1 VTLQTSVPE
10 GLHRDLGLTDEEL
23 EAIRD
28 RLGRDPSYTELAMFS
43 VMWSE
48 HCSYKSSRVHLKTLP
63 TEGPHIV
70 VGPGEGAGIVEV
82 APGVR
87 IAWKVESHNHPSFVE
102 PFNGAATGVGGIV
115 RDILSMGARPIALM
129 DSLRFGPL
137 DAGRL
142 GGTPEQ
148 NAARTRY
155 LVDGVVH
162 GISSYGNS
170 IGVPTVGGE
179 AVFEE
184 CYAENPL
191 VNVAC
196 LGVVEDALMHGRAEG
211 PGNPVVLFGS
221 STGRDG
227 IGGASILASAEFDED
242 SLEKRPSVQVGD
254 PFTEKLLIEASLELI
269 RRGLVAGFQDLGA
282 GGISCPTSEMSAKAG
297 TGMVVD
303 VDRVHRREPGME
315 PFEVMISESQ
325 ERMLAVVDPS
335 NLDEVLAVCKRWG
348 LEASL
353 LGEVSKDGRL
363 KVLADGE
370 TVADAPAEALAEE
383 GPVYQ
388 RPLERPAWI
397 DDVQSAPCGDAAPA
411 DLRTAFLDLLSSPGI
426 ASKRWIWEQYDH
438 MIFLGTV
445 QGPGS
450 DAAVIR
456 LPGTEVAVAITVDGP
471 GRLCYLD
478 PYEGALHAVAEAARN
493 VACSGAK
500 PLAVTNCLNFGN
512 PEKPDVMWQFA
523 EVVRGI
529 GDACKALGTPVTGG
543 NVSFYNETS
552 GRAIYPTPVIGMAGV
567 CHSPH
572 QSVGLALREDGDA
585 IVLLGRLDPSAF
597 GGSEYAKVVNGT
609 VAGKPPAL
617 SLVDERCLHDLLFE
631 AAGVGLLRS
640 AHDVSSGG
648 LAVTLAE
655 SAIAGRKGFE
665 LVALDGEPHRNLF
678 AEPASCVVASVAA
691 EDEGALRAMAEGAG
705 VSITR
710 LGTVGGGSLRFGPFE
725 VTLGETTSIFE
736 NGLAERLSATID
748 A

>member
-1 VTLQTSVPE
+1 MA
-10 GLHRDLGLTDEEL
+10 LHRDLGLTDEEL

-28 RLGRDPSYTELAMFS
+28 RLGRDPTYTELAMFS

-63 TEGPHIV
+63 TEGPHVV

-137 DAGRL
+137 GEGRL
-142 GGTPEQ
+142 GGTTEQ
-148 NAARTRY
+148 GVARTRY

-179 AVFEE
+179 AIFEE

-303 VDRVHRREPGME
+303 VDKVHRREPGME

-325 ERMLAVVDPS
+325 ERMMAVVEPQ
-335 NLDEVLAVCKRWG
+335 NLDEVLAVCRRWG
-348 LEASL
+348 LEASV

-363 KVLADGE
+363 KVIAEGE
-370 TVADAPAEALAEE
+370 VVADAPAEALAEE

-388 RPLERPAWI
+388 RPFERPAWL
-397 DDVQSAPCGDAAPA
+397 DEVQSRPAGDEPPA
-411 DLRTAFLDLLSSPGI
+411 DLRSAFLALLSSPGI

-445 QGPGS
+445 RGPGS

-456 LPGTEVAVAITVDGP
+456 LPGTDVAVAISVDGP

-478 PYEGALHAVAEAARN
+478 PYLGALHAVAEAARN
-493 VACSGAK
+493 VACSGGR

-543 NVSFYNETS
+543 NVSFYNETM

-567 CHSPH
+567 CHSPR
-572 QSVGLALREDGDA
+572 QSVGLSLGSSGDA
-585 IVLLGRLDPSAF
+585 LLLLGRLDPEAF
-597 GGSEYAKVVNGT
+597 GGSEFAKVVNGT
-609 VAGKPPAL
+609 IAGKPPAL
-617 SLVDERCLHDLLFE
+617 DLVAERRLHDLLFE
-631 AAGVGLLRS
+631 AAGAGLLVS

-655 SAIAGRKGFE
+655 SAIAGRIGFE
-665 LVALDGEPHRNLF
+665 LDLQGEPHRALF
-678 AEPASCVVASVAA
+678 AEPASCVVASVAP
-691 EDEGALRAMAEGAG
+691 EDEAALLEAAERAGTP
-705 VSITR
+705 VTR
-710 LGTVGGGSLRFGPFE
+710 IGTVGGDSLRFGAFDVSVEEATNAFE
-725 VTLGETTSIFE
+725 SALP
-736 NGLAERLSATID
+736 ERLSATID

>member
-1 VTLQTSVPE
+1 MSIDAAAPE
-10 GLHRDLGLTDEEL
+10 GLHRELGLTDEEL
-23 EAIRD
+23 DAIRG
-28 RLGRDPSYTELAMFS
+28 RLGRDPTYTELAMFS

-63 TEGPHIV
+63 TEGPHVV
-70 VGPGEGAGIVEV
+70 VGPGEGAGVVEV

-87 IAWKVESHNHPSFVE
+87 VAWKVESHNHPSFVE

-137 DAGRL
+137 EEGRL
-142 GGTPEQ
+142 GGTTEQ
-148 NAARTRY
+148 GVARTRY

-179 AVFEE
+179 TVFEE

-211 PGNPVVLFGS
+211 PGNAVVLFGS

-227 IGGASILASAEFDED
+227 IGGASVLASAEFDEA

-254 PFTEKLLIEASLELI
+254 PFTEKLLIEASLELV

-325 ERMLAVVDPS
+325 ERMLAVVEPGK
-335 NLDEVLAVCKRWG
+335 LDEVLEVCRRWG
-348 LEASL
+348 LDASV
-353 LGEVSKDGRL
+353 LGEVSKDGRV
-363 KVLADGE
+363 KVLANGE
-370 TVADAPAEALAEE
+370 VVADAPAEALAEE

-388 RPLERPAWI
+388 RPLERPGWL
-397 DDVQSAPCGDAAPA
+397 DSVQAGDPGDAPPA
-411 DLRTAFLDLLSSPGI
+411 DLEAAFAELLASPGS

-438 MIFLGTV
+438 MIFLGTIR
-445 QGPGS
+445 GPGS

-456 LPGTEVAVAITVDGP
+456 LPDTEVAVAIAVDGP
-471 GRLCYLD
+471 GRLCHLD
-478 PYEGALHAVAEAARN
+478 PYGGALHAVAEAARN
-493 VACSGAK
+493 VACAGAR

-529 GDACKALGTPVTGG
+529 GDACAALGTPVTGG

-552 GRAIYPTPVIGMAGV
+552 GRAIYPTPVVGMVGV
-567 CHSPH
+567 CHSPER
-572 QSVGLALREDGDA
+572 SVGAAWREEGD
-585 IVLLGRLDPSAF
+585 VLLLLGSFDGGAF
-597 GGSEYAKVVNGT
+597 GGSEYGKVVNG
-609 VAGKPPAL
+609 AIGGKPPAPD
-617 SLVDERCLHDLLFE
+617 LVEERRLHGLLLDL
-631 AAGVGLLRS
+631 AGAGVLSS
-640 AHDVSSGG
+640 AHDISSGG

-655 SAIAGRKGFE
+655 SAIAGSRGF
-665 LVALDGEPHRNLF
+665 VLDPLWIQPHRALF
-678 AEPASCVVASVAA
+678 AEPPGCVVVSVAPG
-691 EDEGALRAMAEGAG
+691 DEQTVVRRAAGAG
-705 VSITR
+705 VAAARIGS
-710 LGTVGGGSLRFGPFE
+710 VGGDDLAFGPF
-725 VTLGETTSIFE
+725 SISLANATAAFE
-736 NGLAERLSATID
+736 NGLPQRLSATID